1 MCVDAMWYG
10 TLREGKV
17 DLYLGFKGYSYEEV
31 LVGAISSLMVFPIN
45 MILILI
51 FRNCR
56 LPKSR
61 VSFFLIK
68 MINDITQGP
77 ADTNKLPGES
87 QSLGV
92 WRAVE

>member
-10 TLREGKV
+10 TLREGQV

-61 VSFFLIK
+61 VSFFLLKVMCPCKYSNFAGGMAISRE
-68 MINDITQGP
+68 I
-77 ADTNKLPGES
+77 S
-87 QSLGV
+87 CV
-92 WRAVE
+92 H